1 MKTWEVVDKW
11 YRCKQSYWLLII
23 QELKE

>member
-1 MKTWEVVDKW
+1 LKTWEVMDKW
-11 YRCKQSYWLLII
+11 YRCKQSYWLPIT